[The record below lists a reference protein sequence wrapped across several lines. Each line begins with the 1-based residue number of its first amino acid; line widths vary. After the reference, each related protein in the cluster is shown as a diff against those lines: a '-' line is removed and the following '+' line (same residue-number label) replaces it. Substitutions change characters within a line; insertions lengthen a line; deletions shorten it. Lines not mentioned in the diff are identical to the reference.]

1 MSSKSGRINLLAV
14 RRSPEERAIKISEQH
29 HDYWDGFYAGRASGC
44 VPEQPSDFARW
55 VDRQLKTGQEVVEL
69 GFGTARDSLFFAR
82 HGRAVRGY
90 DFAESAVAH
99 ARSQVAQQGLDSEF
113 GVLDLY
119 DDLGVRRTATSLS
132 AGSGARAVYARFL
145 VHSLEDAGR
154 ANLLR
159 LSATALGGGRG
170 ELFLEFRTGKDLG
183 QEHLFGDDH
192 FRLFLDPMTVELEIE
207 ALGGEVTYREEG
219 CGLAVYKT
227 EDPHVARL
235 VAHFP
240 SGSDA
245 GVRG

>member
-1 MSSKSGRINLLAV
+1 L
-14 RRSPEERAIKISEQH
+14 P
-29 HDYWDGFYAGRASGC
+29 AG
-44 VPEQPSDFARW
+44 QD
-55 VDRQLKTGQEVVEL
+55 VVEL

-82 HGRAVRGY
+82 RGRPVHGF

-99 ARSQVAQQGLDSEF
+99 AQRVADQDAIAGQFS
-113 GVLDLY
+113 VLDLY
-119 DDLGVRRTATSLS
+119 DDLGVSRAAASLS
-132 AGSGARAVYARFL
+132 SAPGTRAIYARFL

-159 LSATALGGGRG
+159 FSAAVLGGGRG

-227 EDPHVARL
+227 EDPHVARM
-235 VAHFP
+235 VARFA
-240 SGSDA
+240 S
-245 GVRG
+245 